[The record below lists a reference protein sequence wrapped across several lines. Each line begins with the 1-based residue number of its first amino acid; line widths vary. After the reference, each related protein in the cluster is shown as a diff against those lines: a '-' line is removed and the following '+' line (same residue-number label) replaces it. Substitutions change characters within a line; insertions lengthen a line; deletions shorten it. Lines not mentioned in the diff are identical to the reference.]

1 MSVMSVFRKK
11 AEENLSAAYLLIG
24 HDMLSSSVHCSYYAG
39 FQFSKYV
46 LANCCGLSYAKQDEE
61 SKGKD
66 SHFYVPN
73 CIETNMLQKT
83 WRIAL
88 ADYNKYYSKLKRLR
102 KRADYL
108 QDVITHKEAD
118 DACEWADKMITLLK
132 TKYSLL

>member
-1 MSVMSVFRKK
+1 MSVFRKK
-11 AEENLSAAYLLIG
+11 AEENLSAAHLLIA

-46 LANCCGLSYAKQDEE
+46 LANCCGLSYARQDVE

-66 SHFYVPN
+66 SHRYVPD
-73 CIETNMLQKT
+73 CIGTDMLQKT
-83 WRIAL
+83 WRIAS
-88 ADYNKYYSKLKRLR
+88 ADYNKYYSKLKRMR

-108 QDVITHKEAD
+108 QDVITRKEAD

-132 TKYSLL
+132 IKYSLL